1 MGDAPR
7 RGPTEGAAPSTSKY
21 VDDSPRGR
29 LHQKMQQES
38 GLARAS
44 TPAID
49 TSRLPPSPLFTLFM
63 GNLAFDV
70 TESDVRSFFG
80 AGVKSV
86 KLIMDQGTGRPK
98 GFGYVEF
105 VSLGDL
111 QRAVQLSGQAL
122 KGRAVRLDI
131 SEGKAGAAP
140 SAAGEW
146 RKGEVVGIKTAPA
159 QSVPSGDWRASARA
173 PQAAPEGAK
182 PAQGDWRARSSNQQQ
197 SPAGNT
203 LKFDHKQRS
212 PRKQSFAVPLDI
224 HKREEPRV
232 QSTTTAAPSE
242 RPALKLQPR
251 SKPKEESQAKEGL
264 AEEYLKSNKP
274 NPFGA
279 ANPKAIQDPTLKHQQ
294 APVDQT
300 PQ

>member
-1 MGDAPR
+1 MGDVPR
-7 RGPTEGAAPSTSKY
+7 TASTATTTSTSKY

-29 LHQKMQQES
+29 LHQKMQQEA

-44 TPAID
+44 TTSID
-49 TSRLPPSPLFTLFM
+49 TSRLPQSPPFTLFM
-63 GNLAFDV
+63 GNLTFDV

-86 KLIMDQGTGRPK
+86 KLIADQGTGRPK

-105 VSLGDL
+105 MSAGDL
-111 QRAVQLSGQAL
+111 QRAAQLNGQSL

-131 SEGKAGAAP
+131 SEGKFGSVP

-146 RKGEVVGIKTAPA
+146 RKGEIVCSKASPA
-159 QSVPSGDWRASARA
+159 QSTASSDWRASAKT
-173 PQAAPEGAK
+173 PLAAPEVAK
-182 PAQGDWRARSSNQQQ
+182 PTQSDWRTRSSNQQQ
-197 SPAGNT
+197 SPASST

-224 HKREEPRV
+224 HKREERKV
-232 QSTTTAAPSE
+232 QSATTTPSE
-242 RPALKLQPR
+242 RPVLKLQPR
-251 SKPKEESQAKEGL
+251 STPKDEGHAKEGL

-279 ANPKAIQDPTLKHQQ
+279 ANPKTIEDPTLKQQ
-294 APVDQT
+294 APVDQIS
-300 PQ
+300 Q